1 MLGLRGLKVQPM
13 PYLRQHASDS
23 FARKPSKPA
32 PMRGREALRKN
43 ELSEACSALLEACQD
58 ANPQALK
65 AVLDDN
71 IELVPQ
77 IINAQDDSGWT
88 ALHICVGW
96 CAEDCITLLLKRG
109 ADPDICNDQGQ
120 NVRDLAVQL
129 GYDALAPR
137 IVPVPGARD
146 AALRQARQAEM
157 KADIEI
163 ITRGLPE
170 NITITCMHL
179 NLKPHGRRPN

>member
-13 PYLRQHASDS
+13 PYLRQQARDS
-23 FARKPSKPA
+23 FVRTPA
-32 PMRGREALRKN
+32 KTAPARGREVLRKN
-43 ELSEACSALLEACQD
+43 ELAEACTALLEACQD

-65 AVLDDN
+65 TVLDDN
-71 IELVPQ
+71 IELVPH

-109 ADPDICNDQGQ
+109 ADPDIRNDQGQ

>member
-1 MLGLRGLKVQPM
+1 MLGFRGLKVQPM
-13 PYLRQHASDS
+13 PYLRQQASDS
-23 FARKPSKPA
+23 FVRKPAKPA
-32 PMRGREALRKN
+32 PLRGRDALRRN
-43 ELSEACSALLEACQD
+43 ELAEAVTALLEACQD
-58 ANPQALK
+58 ANPQAVK

-77 IINAQDDSGWT
+77 IINAQDDTGWT

-109 ADPDICNDQGQ
+109 ADPDIRNDQGQ
-120 NVRDLAVQL
+120 NARDLAVQL
-129 GYDALAPR
+129 GYEALAPQ
-137 IVPVPGARD
+137 IIPVVGARD

-170 NITITCMHL
+170 NITINCMRL
-179 NLKPHGRRPN
+179 NLRPHTRRPN

>member
-1 MLGLRGLKVQPM
+1 M
-13 PYLRQHASDS
+13 PYLRQQASDS
-23 FARKPSKPA
+23 FIRKAAKPVA
-32 PMRGREALRKN
+32 AGGKEALRKN
-43 ELSEACSALLEACQD
+43 ELAEACAALLEACQD

-65 AVLDDN
+65 AVLDDH

-77 IINAQDDSGWT
+77 IINTQDDTGWT

-120 NVRDLAVQL
+120 NARDLAVQL
-129 GYDALAPR
+129 GYETLAPR

-146 AALRQARQAEM
+146 TALQQARQAEM
-157 KADIEI
+157 QADIEI

-170 NITITCMHL
+170 NITISCMRL
-179 NLKPHGRRPN
+179 NVKPHIRRPS